1 MVSTAEIWDELASVG
16 DRVEHRDGW
25 HSRRVYKD
33 ADCGIFVALRYPGA
47 VPALLIEVDA
57 VSVQVTEEYPAA
69 RGFEFYP
76 ETITPGPRGRTR
88 LCLVLADARYRD
100 VLEVLVNDVSEK
112 VANSPGQEEGVK
124 TLIAR
129 LHIWQNFMRKHGVQ
143 GLRKEE
149 QIGLFGELSFLVDH
163 LINWRWRSAHES
175 VNAWKGPIEGNQD
188 FDFGGCCVEVKST
201 TVVPPV
207 SVKIAN
213 LTQLDETL
221 MDLLLLCHTSLILD
235 RREGQSLPELVDRL
249 RTVLQGQDVSALDA
263 FNAKLIEAG
272 YLDLHREV
280 YADTRYK
287 HRETTFYR
295 IGEDFPRITVNDIPV
310 GIFECSYSVL
320 LAACA
325 PYKVEI
331 TDVFTERFNE
341 RKTDSG
347 A

>member
-25 HSRRVYKD
+25 HSRRVFKD

-57 VSVQVTEEYPAA
+57 VAVQVTEEYPAA
-69 RGFEFYP
+69 RGFELYP
-76 ETITPGPRGRTR
+76 ETVTPGPRGRTR
-88 LCLVLADARYRD
+88 LCLVLADASYRD
-100 VLEVLVNDVSEK
+100 VLEVLVNDVIEK
-112 VANSPGQEEGVK
+112 IAYTLGQEEGIK
-124 TLIAR
+124 TFIAR

-143 GLRKEE
+143 GLTKEE

-163 LINWRWRSAHES
+163 LVNWLSAHES
-175 VNAWKGPIEGNQD
+175 VNAWKGPIEGKQD
-188 FDFGGCCVEVKST
+188 FDFGVCCVEVKST

-213 LTQLDETL
+213 VTQLDETL
-221 MDLLLLCHTSLILD
+221 VDLLLLCHTSLILD
-235 RREGQSLPELVDRL
+235 RREGESLPEIVDRL
-249 RTVLQGQDVSALDA
+249 RTVLQDKDVSALDA

-272 YLDLHREV
+272 YLDLHQEV
-280 YADTRYK
+280 YADIRYK
-287 HRETTFYR
+287 LRETTFYR
-295 IGEDFPRITVNDIPV
+295 IVEHFPRITANDIPV
-310 GIFECSYSVL
+310 GIFECNYSVL

-325 PYKVEI
+325 PYKVDI
-331 TDVFTERFNE
+331 TDVITERFNE
-341 RKTDSG
+341 RNTDCG

>member
-1 MVSTAEIWDELASVG
+1 MISVGEIWDELATSD
-16 DRVEHRDGW
+16 DRVKHSDGW
-25 HSRRVYKD
+25 YSRRVFRD
-33 ADCGIFVALRYPGA
+33 ADSDIFVAVRHPGA
-47 VPALLIEVDA
+47 VPAMLVEVEANA
-57 VSVQVTEEYPAA
+57 VRMVGDYPSA

-112 VANSPGQEEGVK
+112 IAITPGQEEGIK

-143 GLRKEE
+143 GLTREE
-149 QIGLFGELSFLVDH
+149 QIGLFGELSFLVEH
-163 LINWRWRSAHES
+163 LGNRLSAHES
-175 VNAWKGPIEGNQD
+175 VNAWKGPIGGNQD
-188 FDFGGCCVEVKST
+188 FDLGGCCVEVKST

-213 LTQLDETL
+213 VTQLDETL
-221 MDLLLLCHTSLILD
+221 VDLLLLCHTSLIPD
-235 RREGQSLPELVDRL
+235 RREGESLPELVERL
-249 RTVLQGQDVSALDA
+249 RKVLQVKDISALDA

-272 YLDLHREV
+272 YLDLHQEV

-287 HRETTFYR
+287 HRETTFFR
-295 IGEDFPRITVNDIPV
+295 IVEDFPRITANDVPV

-331 TDVFTERFNE
+331 TEFITDQFFE